1 MPGRNRATP
10 LCHSVAMISLMSAA
24 VTDQVD
30 AVQWDETRDTVAQHF
45 LGLTAADFVER
56 YTSGAFAEDTPGLMA
71 VLSLFPELD

>member
-1 MPGRNRATP
+1 MQQVPVPSDKTKVCTG
-10 LCHSVAMISLMSAA
+10 CAA